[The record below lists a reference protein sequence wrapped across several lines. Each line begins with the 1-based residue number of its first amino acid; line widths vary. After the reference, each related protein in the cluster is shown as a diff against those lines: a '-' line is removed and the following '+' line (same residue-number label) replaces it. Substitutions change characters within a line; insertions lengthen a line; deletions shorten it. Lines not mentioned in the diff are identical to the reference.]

1 MAAEA
6 HSIAATEHCACV
18 QKLGPLHPCHA
29 SLSPALDAA
38 CEVAVV
44 KAIPATELSLVNSFR
59 HNSSFL
65 KFHFAAAPCMVDAAP
80 PSSAAESDPGWFE
93 EVAVGALAPGV
104 SPRTAS
110 TLKLAC
116 GLLLLPEL
124 LLLRVSLARG
134 FGVAYV
140 LVLIALSLGFVAA
153 VSWLLSEL
161 GTTSVVD
168 QRRAQ
173 ETHSPSLW
181 CVALFAACR
190 RLFFPSRSI
199 ASW

>member
-1 MAAEA
+1 
-6 HSIAATEHCACV
+6 
-18 QKLGPLHPCHA
+18 
-29 SLSPALDAA
+29 
-38 CEVAVV
+38 
-44 KAIPATELSLVNSFR
+44 
-59 HNSSFL
+59 
-65 KFHFAAAPCMVDAAP
+65 MVDAAP

-153 VSWLLSEL
+153 VLWLLSEL
-161 GTTSVVD
+161 GTTSAVE
-168 QRRAQ
+168 QRK
-173 ETHSPSLW
+173 
-181 CVALFAACR
+181 ALGLDGAGEK
-190 RLFFPSRSI
+190 P
-199 ASW
+199 ASAGEATPHGDASKTD